1 MNKEDHR
8 IPVISNPNELN
19 IPWRTLQ
26 TIIAGRSLID
36 SFELHIDNLD
46 EANKFLNAYG
56 LENVESA
63 EKLRKTA
70 FLYLETVLLKDMGL
84 HPPKAVYDLS
94 VPELMLQASANPRT
108 KISEWS
114 CLILKIGH
122 AVAHAQW
129 TRDEDAYSAAL
140 VKVNA
145 RFKPYII
152 ESKEGTWIGD
162 DACRIPVAE
171 YKIKTAKK
179 FFRIVTKLLLK
190 EGNLSAEIYDHL
202 GVRLVTNDI
211 ASAILLIKFLRS
223 RNILMYANLL
233 PQKSKN
239 SMAEFHQIEALFSEY
254 SVPIQHNLMGENEI
268 MTPDNEN
275 PFSSK
280 EFKMIKIV
288 ERILVTTENGRNVF
302 FPCEFQIL
310 TRQMLESLGKQQ
322 LNHATYEKR
331 QIEGVRKRLFIGT
344 SLLQDPELVVR
355 SRKPY
360 RFPGPE
366 LPGA

>member
-1 MNKEDHR
+1 MGKEDHR
-8 IPVISNPNELN
+8 IPVISNPDELN

-46 EANKFLNAYG
+46 EAYKFLKAYG
-56 LENVESA
+56 LENNEAA

-70 FLYLETVLLKDMGL
+70 FEYLETVLLKDSGFNL
-84 HPPKAVYDLS
+84 PEYAYRLS
-94 VPELMLQASANPRT
+94 LPELLLQASADPRT

-114 CLILKIGH
+114 CLILKICH

-129 TRDEDAYSAAL
+129 TKDSDAYNAAL
-140 VKVNA
+140 VKINA
-145 RFKPYII
+145 RLIPFII
-152 ESKEGTWIGD
+152 ESKDGIWIGD
-162 DACRIPVAE
+162 DDCRIPIVE
-171 YKIKTAKK
+171 YKVKTKK
-179 FFRIVTKLLLK
+179 RFFRIVTKLLLK

-211 ASAILLIKFLRS
+211 SSAVLLIKFLRT
-223 RNILMYANLL
+223 RNIFMYANLL

-254 SVPIQHNLMGENEI
+254 SVPVQHNLTGEIESI
-268 MTPDNEN
+268 TPPAEN

-280 EFKMIKIV
+280 YFKMIKIV
-288 ERILVTTENGRNVF
+288 ERILVTTSSGRKVF

-310 TRQMLESLGKQQ
+310 TRQTLESLARQQ
-322 LNHATYEKR
+322 LNHTAYEKC
-331 QIEGVRKRLFIGT
+331 QIEGVRKRLFKGT
-344 SLLQDPELVVR
+344 SLFRNL
-355 SRKPY
+355 
-360 RFPGPE
+360 
-366 LPGA
+366 

>member
-1 MNKEDHR
+1 MSYEDHR
-8 IPVISNPNELN
+8 IPVISNPDELN

-36 SFELHIDNLD
+36 SFELHINNLD
-46 EANKFLNAYG
+46 EANNFLKAYG
-56 LENVESA
+56 LEDNESA
-63 EKLRKTA
+63 EKLRNTA
-70 FLYLETVLLKDMGL
+70 FEYLDSVLLKGTGL
-84 HPPKAVYDLS
+84 QPPAEVYLLS
-94 VPELMLQASANPRT
+94 LPELMLQASARSRT
-108 KISEWS
+108 PVSEWS
-114 CLILKIGH
+114 CLILKLGH

-129 TRDEDAYSAAL
+129 TRDEDAYTAAL
-140 VKVNA
+140 AKVNE

-152 ESKEGTWIGD
+152 ESKDGIWIGD
-162 DACRIPVAE
+162 DDCRIPVAE

-190 EGNLSAEIYDHL
+190 EGNLPAEIYDHL

-239 SMAEFHQIEALFSEY
+239 SMAEFHQIEALFADY
-254 SVPIQHNLMGENEI
+254 SVPIQRGLAGEKESLI
-268 MTPDNEN
+268 ADNEN

-280 EFKMIKIV
+280 EFKMIKII
-288 ERILVTTENGRNVF
+288 ERILVTTDNGRKVF

-310 TRQMLESLGKQQ
+310 TRQTLESLGRKQ
-322 LNHATYEKR
+322 LNHAAYEKR
-331 QIEGVRKRLFIGT
+331 QIEGVVKRLFNCT
-344 SLLQDPELVVR
+344 SLMEA
-355 SRKPY
+355 
-360 RFPGPE
+360 PGKE
-366 LPGA
+366 

>member
-1 MNKEDHR
+1 MDKEDHR
-8 IPVISNPNELN
+8 IPVISNPDELN

-46 EANKFLNAYG
+46 EAYRFLKAYG
-56 LENVESA
+56 LENNESV

-70 FLYLETVLLKDMGL
+70 FEYLETVLLKDSDFN
-84 HPPKAVYDLS
+84 PPEYAYRLS
-94 VPELMLQASANPRT
+94 LPELMLQASADPRT

-114 CLILKIGH
+114 CLILKVCH

-129 TRDEDAYSAAL
+129 TKDDDAYNAAL
-140 VKVNA
+140 VTIIA
-145 RFKPYII
+145 RMKPFII
-152 ESKEGTWIGD
+152 NSQDGIWIGD
-162 DACRIPVAE
+162 DDCSIPIVE
-171 YKIKTAKK
+171 YKVKTKK
-179 FFRIVTKLLLK
+179 RFFRIVTKLLLK

-211 ASAILLIKFLRS
+211 SSAILLIKFLRT
-223 RNILMYANLL
+223 RNIFMYANLL

-254 SVPIQHNLMGENEI
+254 SVPVRHNRIGEIESI
-268 MTPDNEN
+268 APPAEN

-280 EFKMIKIV
+280 YFKMIKIV
-288 ERILVTTENGRNVF
+288 ERILVTTSSGRKVF

-310 TRQMLESLGKQQ
+310 TRQTLESLARQQ

-331 QIEGVRKRLFIGT
+331 QIEGVRNRLFKGT
-344 SLLQDPELVVR
+344 SLFRNL
-355 SRKPY
+355 
-360 RFPGPE
+360 
-366 LPGA
+366 